1 MVRKKTVSKKDNSM
15 YQLIFG
21 EEPPAPPAVGVKGRA
36 EEKPISVSELTE
48 LIKSAIKRGVPGTVM
63 VAGEISN
70 FVQAG
75 SGHVYFTLKDNQAQI
90 SCALWRSNAARVK
103 FKIAD
108 GLAVIVQGS
117 VDVYGPRGQYQLYVD
132 RVSPYG
138 MGELELAFRQL
149 KEKLE
154 KEGLFDPD
162 HKKPI
167 PSFPLTIAVVTSP
180 TGAAIRDV
188 LRTLQLRWPVGRV
201 LIYPV
206 QVQGAGAGP
215 QIAGALND
223 LNRNA
228 GGLKIDVILLVRG
241 GGSLEDLWAFNEEV
255 VARAIFGSTLP
266 IISGVGHEVDITI
279 ADLVADHRAATPTAA
294 AEAATPVL
302 AEILETVQDN
312 YLRLRNGM
320 NRTLTVEKGRL
331 GRLADRGM
339 FRHPIV
345 LLGAFA
351 RRFDETAQR
360 LGTAMNQV
368 ASLSRR
374 RVHETELNLQRIS
387 PRLLLVKSSSG
398 VSALESKLHTLAGNY
413 FTKKAMVLDHLEA
426 RLNGCDYRKILGRG
440 FAIARRQ
447 KDSKILTSIGDVAG
461 NELIVTELADGK
473 FVSEVKEKE
482 GPGV

>member
-1 MVRKKTVSKKDNSM
+1 M

-21 EEPPAPPAVGVKGRA
+21 EEPPVAAAPAAKPVKGK
-36 EEKPISVSELTE
+36 EEEERPISVTELTE
-48 LIKSAIKRGVPGTVM
+48 RIKGAIKRGVPGTVM

-75 SGHVYFTLKDNQAQI
+75 SGHVYFTLKDAQSQI

-103 FKIAD
+103 FKLGD
-108 GLAVIVQGS
+108 GLAVIVQGN

-154 KEGLFDPD
+154 KEGLFDPGR
-162 HKKPI
+162 KKPI
-167 PSFPLTIAVVTSP
+167 PAFPLTIAVVTSP

-206 QVQGAGAGP
+206 QVQGEGAAP
-215 QIAGALND
+215 QIAAALKE
-223 LNRNA
+223 LNQNA
-228 GGLKIDVILLVRG
+228 DRLKIDVILLVRG

-255 VARAIFGSTLP
+255 VARAIYGSRLP
-266 IISGVGHEVDITI
+266 VISGVGHEVDITI
-279 ADLVADHRAATPTAA
+279 ADLVADLRAATPTAA
-294 AEAATPVL
+294 AQAATPVL
-302 AEILETVQDN
+302 EEVLETLSEN
-312 YLRLRNGM
+312 YLRLRNVM
-320 NRTLTVEKGRL
+320 TQTLTIEKGRL
-331 GRLADRGM
+331 GRLAERGM

-351 RRFDETAQR
+351 RRFDETAQHLQDAMKQIAALARRRTHEAELR
-360 LGTAMNQV
+360 LG
-368 ASLSRR
+368 
-374 RVHETELNLQRIS
+374 RIS
-387 PRLLLVKSSSG
+387 PRVLLVKGSAG
-398 VSALESKLHTLAGNY
+398 VSALESKLDTLTGNY
-413 FTKKAMVLDHLEA
+413 LRTKSLVLDHLAA

-447 KDSKILTSIGDVAG
+447 KDSRIVTSIGDVA
-461 NELIVTELADGK
+461 EHDVVVTELADGQ
-473 FVSEVKEKE
+473 FTSEVKDSGKT
-482 GPGV
+482 